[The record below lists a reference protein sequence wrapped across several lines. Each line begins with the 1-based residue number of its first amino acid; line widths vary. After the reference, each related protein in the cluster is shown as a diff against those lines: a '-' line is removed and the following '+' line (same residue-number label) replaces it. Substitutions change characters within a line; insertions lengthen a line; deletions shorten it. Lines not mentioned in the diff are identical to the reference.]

1 MLISCF
7 VTCRSTVWHL
17 QLVSCVLS
25 IISHSHLWSRKRTE
39 WFLSKKWWHCCSRAH
54 SKTRPCNSAS
64 FCWSWSSSCEPGQ
77 GWKGSSAHILG
88 HGPVFEFLLEF
99 WGSFLK
105 ASLCVHHI
113 VMGACLSRSVL
124 ALRPVLSNLIIT
136 HCVLLSLRKV
146 GIVLRKAK
154 HSLFSFNTACHSSLL
169 NKCSGNAFPIATFLI
184 LMGFGNRSGFSL
196 WSFTINLRQ
205 V

>member
-1 MLISCF
+1 MQFCF
-7 VTCRSTVWHL
+7 L
-17 QLVSCVLS
+17 LLELEQQLWVRAGLEGFFCTHIGAWTSFWVPARILG
-25 IISHSHLWSRKRTE
+25 
-39 WFLSKKWWHCCSRAH
+39 FLSQGIPLCAPHC
-54 SKTRPCNSAS
+54 
-64 FCWSWSSSCEPGQ
+64 
-77 GWKGSSAHILG
+77 
-88 HGPVFEFLLEF
+88 HGCPPLQ
-99 WGSFLK
+99 K
-105 ASLCVHHI
+105 
-113 VMGACLSRSVL
+113 RVL

-136 HCVLLSLRKV
+136 HCVLLSLQKV